1 MLALTSCMDAHP
13 GMPYLTVSRHIC
25 LITTNRA
32 KSRKIAKCHIFYT
45 PNYPILPC
53 LSASF
58 TSDLTLHI
66 DTRWKSAIY
75 AYSKHNVHNVTHKS
89 VKQKVSKSNK
99 VSHHVY
105 RTDFLVTA
113 HLPMW
118 CLAWC
123 LDGLPWHVSHPMK
136 GTSRTSRRVR
146 HERVSRTH
154 DCPRARKMWRILSQF
169 YASKA
174 LHSPRHCYRDMLV
187 LPLSLV
193 HMFPYYEILF
203 SFI

>member
-13 GMPYLTVSRHIC
+13 GMPYLTVLGTTLGPITRHRDTDRTTEILTVSRHIC

-75 AYSKHNVHNVTHKS
+75 ASSKHNVHNVTHKS

-99 VSHHVY
+99 VSHHAY
-105 RTDFLVTA
+105 RTYLLVTD
-113 HLPMW
+113 HLPW
-118 CLAWC
+118 Y
-123 LDGLPWHVSHPMK
+123 GLIGPAGWISWRAMSPCVMPRRLTMARFAPPMN
-136 GTSRTSRRVR
+136 GASRTSRRSR
-146 HERVSRTH
+146 QERVSRTQ
-154 DCPRARKMWRILSQF
+154 DCLHARKM
-169 YASKA
+169 
-174 LHSPRHCYRDMLV
+174 
-187 LPLSLV
+187 
-193 HMFPYYEILF
+193 
-203 SFI
+203 